1 MAKEYSGKLERS
13 PTHLLHRA
21 GQCAYEIFQLEVK
34 GGDVTPRQI
43 AVLMM
48 VASHEGL
55 SQTRLVELTG
65 IDRSTLADIVRRLQR
80 KGLLHRRRTRE
91 DARAYAV
98 KLTEEG
104 RQILKSAAPI
114 SDRVDERILEALP
127 PASREKFL
135 DDLTTIVERLQR
147 IAPEG
152 GTSKE

>member
-1 MAKEYSGKLERS
+1 MMSKDYLGKLNRS

-21 GQCAYEIFQLEVK
+21 GQCAYEIFQMETK

-48 VASHEGL
+48 VAVNEGV

-80 KGLLHRRRTRE
+80 KGLLNRRRTRE

-98 KLTEEG
+98 KLTDEG
-104 RQILKSAAPI
+104 REILKTSAPI
-114 SDRVDERILEALP
+114 ADRVDERILEVLP
-127 PASREKFL
+127 TASREKFL
-135 DDLTTIVERLQR
+135 EDLTTIVDTLQR
-147 IAPEG
+147 LSPAASE
-152 GTSKE
+152 

>member
-1 MAKEYSGKLERS
+1 MATEYLGKLDRS

-21 GQCAYEIFQLEVK
+21 GQCAYEIFQMEVK

-104 RQILKSAAPI
+104 RQILKTATPI
-114 SDRVDERILEALP
+114 SERVDQRILEALP
-127 PASREKFL
+127 ETNRDKFL
-135 DDLTTIVERLQR
+135 DDLSTIVETLQR
-147 IAPEG
+147 LSPDVTTPE
-152 GTSKE
+152 

>member
-1 MAKEYSGKLERS
+1 MSKDYSVKLDRS

-21 GQCAYEIFQLEVK
+21 GQCAYEIFQTEVN

-55 SQTRLVELTG
+55 SQTKLVELTG

-80 KGLLHRRRTRE
+80 KGPLHRRRTRE

-104 RQILKSAAPI
+104 RQLLSTAAPI
-114 SDRVDERILEALP
+114 SDRVDERILQALP
-127 PASREKFL
+127 ATNRDKFL
-135 DDLTTIVERLQR
+135 DDLATIVETLQR
-147 IAPEG
+147 LAPAPAEG
-152 GTSKE
+152 

>member
-1 MAKEYSGKLERS
+1 MAKEYSGKLDRS

-21 GQCAYEIFQLEVK
+21 GQCAYEIFQLEVQ

-48 VASHEGL
+48 VASNEGL

-104 RQILKSAAPI
+104 RQLLKSAAPV
-114 SDRVDERILEALP
+114 SDRVDQRILEALP
-127 PASREKFL
+127 AASREKFL
-135 DDLTTIVERLQR
+135 DDLAMIVERLQR
-147 IAPEG
+147 IAPGDVGSGE
-152 GTSKE
+152 